1 MPQPSRPTVPRR
13 SNNNGSRSNQY
24 GHQPTGGPTSS
35 LPEPSQSAIQANV
48 RKGRERG
55 RSQTN
60 KATNKGK
67 KQQQEGYAYKA
78 GSGSGRAGGSIPKNE
93 KRAPPPRGKTI
104 GHYVLSKSIGE
115 GTFGKVRSGT
125 HIITGEKVAVKI
137 LEKSKIIEVADVRRV
152 TREINILKKNRHR
165 NIIQLFEVIDKETTI
180 YLIMENAD
188 GGELFDY
195 IVQHQRIAEPL
206 ALSFFKQI
214 CDGAEYLHKM
224 EVTHRDLKPENL
236 LLQSSKEGW
245 IVKIVDFGLSN
256 THEGNRLLQTACG
269 SPCYA
274 APEMIHG
281 YKYVG
286 PKADIWSMGVIL
298 FAMVCGHLP
307 FENSNTKLLYAQ
319 ICAGEYKAPD
329 YISTEVR
336 DLIRRILNTD
346 PEMRLSIEQIRRHPW
361 FQTNPSSPA
370 SPMACG
376 DKMTFDSD
384 IIQQLQDLKI
394 NTEQVKEA
402 LRSDGHNFLT
412 ASYYLLSNRKRRN
425 KEKQEL
431 REQLYEAEAAKNRT
445 ALGGS
450 PKSIATAL
458 NPIKINSNT
467 SSPANPTRPSQIP
480 KLALNGVVGV
490 ASPTQ
495 TKSSALPKVTAPP
508 NGKPPKQSRQQRQ
521 SQRQQPTGSQTSRV
535 PSNPAQ
541 NVLPTQPHSARA
553 APPPST
559 LQQQYPDGAP
569 VAAAPW
575 DVAGIERPVTR
586 SSSRGEGGGQAPPRD
601 TVPDQVKATV
611 GLLGVTPEGENSNS
625 ERQKK
630 GKTVAPTIPMNEP
643 APTPTTTTTPV
654 AAAPSR
660 PSAPGGGRSSKAG
673 AGGRK
678 IIDPTNNSSKK
689 KDTAD
694 TNNPPTSFQSIVA
707 SNHKPAHNSHNSI
720 SKSPKST
727 KDQVPTVVSS
737 TSSKPMKA
745 LYNEMNKACKAH
757 NIKVKPMM
765 SNPGADGSL
774 SITCT
779 TQLISTS
786 PTLIFTLE
794 VQRLGDI
801 ERMYVL
807 KGSMQKGKVSEFEKV
822 CRVLFNAMKLV

>member
-1 MPQPSRPTVPRR
+1 MPQPTRPSAPRR
-13 SNNNGSRSNQY
+13 SNPRGSQY
-24 GHQPTGGPTSS
+24 GHQPPTSS
-35 LPEPSQSAIQANV
+35 IPEPSQAAIQANV

-55 RSQTN
+55 RSSTASGKHG
-60 KATNKGK
+60 KASGG
-67 KQQQEGYAYKA
+67 QERYSYKA
-78 GSGSGRAGGSIPKNE
+78 GSARAQGSFTGSIPKNE
-93 KRAPPPRGKTI
+93 KRAPPRGKTI

-245 IVKIVDFGLSN
+245 IIKIVDFGLSN
-256 THEGNRLLQTACG
+256 THEGGRLLQTACG

-281 YKYVG
+281 YRYVG

-346 PEMRLSIEQIRRHPW
+346 PEMRLSIDQIRRHPW
-361 FQTNPSSPA
+361 CATNSRPPA
-370 SPMACG
+370 SPMPSA
-376 DKMTFDSD
+376 DKMTFDLD

-402 LRSDGHNFLT
+402 LRADNNNFLT

-431 REQLYEAEAAKNRT
+431 REALYESEAAKSRS
-445 ALGGS
+445 AVGGS
-450 PKSIATAL
+450 PKSIAAAL
-458 NPIKINSNT
+458 GPIVKTPPASNGP
-467 SSPANPTRPSQIP
+467 SPANPSRRPSQVP
-480 KLALNGVVGV
+480 KLVLNGVG
-490 ASPTQ
+490 SPSAQGT
-495 TKSSALPKVTAPP
+495 ALPKVTVPP
-508 NGKPPKQSRQQRQ
+508 GGKPDVRGGVMRIVQQDGKPPKGSRQQRA

-535 PSNPAQ
+535 PSQAPHNA
-541 NVLPTQPHSARA
+541 LPTQPHSARA
-553 APPPST
+553 AVPMSV
-559 LQQQYPDGAP
+559 QQQYPDGAP

-575 DVAGIERPVTR
+575 DVAGVERPVTR
-586 SSSRGEGGGQAPPRD
+586 SSSRGESRNGGAPPRD
-601 TVPDQVKATV
+601 TVPDQAKATV
-611 GLLGVTPEGENSNS
+611 GLLGVTPEGDSNRS
-625 ERQKK
+625 REDS
-630 GKTVAPTIPMNEP
+630 GKVGKVIAPTIAMNGGEI
-643 APTPTTTTTPV
+643 TPTTKPVVSKTPV
-654 AAAPSR
+654 VANPTR
-660 PSAPGGGRSSKAG
+660 PSAPGGGGGRSSKAG

-678 IIDPTNNSSKK
+678 IVDPNDSEAKANANNSNLNGKK
-689 KDTAD
+689 KATE
-694 TNNPPTSFQSIVA
+694 Q
-707 SNHKPAHNSHNSI
+707 
-720 SKSPKST
+720 
-727 KDQVPTVVSS
+727 QQQREGVPTVVSS

-745 LYNEMNKACKAH
+745 LYNEMNKACKTH
-757 NIKVKPMM
+757 QVKVKPM
-765 SNPGADGSL
+765 SNPASEGSL

-779 TQLISTS
+779 TQLLSSS
-786 PTLIFTLE
+786 PALVFTLE
-794 VQRLGDI
+794 VKRLGDM

-807 KGSMQKGKVSEFEKV
+807 KGSMLKGKVTEFEKV
-822 CRVLFNAMKLV
+822 CRVLFSAMKLI